1 MSAISQYTFPSAGI
15 PSTIISGGVGQ
26 EFSSSVALSAALP
39 VGAAPLDCVSVTLQ
53 AGVYSVESQI
63 ALTVANTGTVS
74 NLAIYLSSAA
84 AAASILGQ
92 ETKIIA
98 LTAGAA
104 TPFIA
109 RITSTVSISAATT
122 LYVGLSGT
130 IGVVAGT
137 IDSVSLSCSKSAY

>member
-1 MSAISQYTFPSAGI
+1 MSAISQYTSPIA
-15 PSTIISGGVGQ
+15 PSTILSGGVGQ
-26 EFSSSVALSAALP
+26 EFSSSTALSATLP
-39 VGAAPLDCVSVTLQ
+39 VGAAPLDCVAVTVQ

-63 ALTVANTGTVS
+63 SLTVANTGTVS

-84 AAASILGQ
+84 AAASILAQ
-92 ETKIIA
+92 QTEIIA
-98 LTAGAA
+98 LTAAA
-104 TPFIA
+104 STPFIA

-137 IDSVSLSCSKSAY
+137 INSVSLSCTKSAY

>member
-26 EFSSSVALSAALP
+26 EFSSSTPLTAVLP
-39 VGAAPLDCVSVTLQ
+39 VGAAPTDCVSLVLQ

-63 ALTVANTGTVS
+63 GLTVANTGTVS

-84 AAASILGQ
+84 AGASIIAQ
-92 ETKIIA
+92 QTEIIE
-98 LTAGAA
+98 LTAVGDI
-104 TPFIA
+104 PYIA

-122 LYVGLSGT
+122 LYVGFSGT
-130 IGVVAGT
+130 VGVLDVT
-137 IDSVSLSCSKSAY
+137 INSASLSCSKSAY

>member
-26 EFSSSVALSAALP
+26 EFSSSTALSATLP
-39 VGAAPLDCVSVTLQ
+39 VSSSPLDCVSVLLQ

-63 ALTVANTGTVS
+63 GLTVANTGTVT

-92 ETKIIA
+92 QTEIIS
-98 LTAGAA
+98 LTSTGA
-104 TPFIA
+104 TPYIA
-109 RITSTVSISAATT
+109 RITSTVSISAETT

-130 IGVVAGT
+130 IGVAAGT
-137 IDSVSLSCSKSAY
+137 IDSVSLSCTKSAY

>member
-26 EFSSSVALSAALP
+26 EFSSSIALSAILP
-39 VGAAPLDCVSVTLQ
+39 VGSAPLDCVSVILQ

-63 ALTVANTGTVS
+63 GLTVANTGTVK
-74 NLAIYLSSAA
+74 NLNIYLSSAA

-92 ETKIIA
+92 QTEIIA
-98 LTAGAA
+98 LTSAGD
-104 TPFIA
+104 TPYIA

-130 IGVVAGT
+130 IGVVQGT
-137 IDSVSLSCSKSAY
+137 IDSVSLSCTKSAY